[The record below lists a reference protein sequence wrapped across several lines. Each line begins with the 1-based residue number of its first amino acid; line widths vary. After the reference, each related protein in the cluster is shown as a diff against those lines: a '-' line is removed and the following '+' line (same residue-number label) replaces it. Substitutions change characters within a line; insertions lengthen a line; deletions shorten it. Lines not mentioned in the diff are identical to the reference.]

1 MICPKCNRENEDGAL
16 FCRHCGSSMNPVQNP
31 KESNISSVLIL
42 VWVIAVAVLSL
53 ATYCYTRFID
63 NWYSD
68 AKTGYV
74 ILQLIHNVVMI
85 LPALAIKNKVMK
97 IVGIIVMSLMIIWWI
112 VQNIQFM
119 METL

>member
-1 MICPKCNRENEDGAL
+1 MICPKCNHENEDGAL

-31 KESNISSVLIL
+31 KKSNISSVLIL
-42 VWVIAVAVLSL
+42 VWVIAVAVLNL

-68 AKTGYV
+68 ARTGYV
-74 ILQLIHNVVMI
+74 ILMLIHNVVMI

>member
-16 FCRHCGSSMNPVQNP
+16 FCRHCGSSMNPVQKP

-53 ATYCYTRFID
+53 ATYCYTGFID
-63 NWYSD
+63 NWYRD

-74 ILQLIHNVVMI
+74 ILRLIHNVVMI

-119 METL
+119 MVTL

>member
-1 MICPKCNRENEDGAL
+1 
-16 FCRHCGSSMNPVQNP
+16 MNPVQNP